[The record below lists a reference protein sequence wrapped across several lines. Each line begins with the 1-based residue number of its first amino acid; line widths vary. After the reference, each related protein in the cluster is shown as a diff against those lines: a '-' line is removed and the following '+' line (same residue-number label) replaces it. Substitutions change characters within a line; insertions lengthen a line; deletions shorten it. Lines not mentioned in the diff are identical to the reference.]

1 MASKRPFCDADF
13 LCAVCHDVFDRPVV
27 LLCGHSFCKDCI
39 ERYWSVNDSR
49 QCPMCRQTSAN
60 TPSLNLALGN
70 LCQAFL
76 HHKRHLE
83 ELCEVHQEKRTLVC
97 CDDEQL
103 LCEIC
108 GQSEEHRNHT
118 YRPVQEVVEEHKGVL
133 RSELDLLK
141 ENIELMQQSDFECDL
156 LALKMNYDAPD
167 LENRI
172 KAGFKDIHQLL
183 IHEEKA
189 MFNEL
194 KLEKKEKLESL
205 KSKNEIISEEI
216 HMLTT
221 TIKDLEKELNSG
233 DIRIIQNFKDT
244 LARVQCKPEDPEMT
258 PGDLI
263 DIPKYV
269 GNFNHKVWQKIRRSI
284 IYTPVVLDPNTAN
297 FHLTLSVDPTS
308 VRNLN
313 KSEVINE
320 QSNNNIERFADCPC
334 VLGYVGYST
343 GKHTWDVDVEE
354 NTSWMVGVAVESVQ
368 RRGTS
373 GLPSGVWCIGL
384 DGEVLSVT
392 DPLESRVPLHGFVKP
407 TVVRVNLDLSAGRL
421 SFSDLLGQ
429 TVYHTF
435 THNFTEKVFP
445 FFYTKCHFPLTILPK
460 SFNKEI

>member
-1 MASKRPFCDADF
+1 LSGGARNGVKTSVLRCRLFVC
-13 LCAVCHDVFDRPVV
+13 CCHDVFDRPVA
-27 LLCGHSFCKDCI
+27 LLCGHSFCRDCV
-39 ERYWSVNDSR
+39 EQYWSVSDSR
-49 QCPMCRQTSAN
+49 QCPMCRQISAN

-70 LCQAFL
+70 VCQAFL

-83 ELCEVHQEKRTLVC
+83 ELCKVHQKKRTLVC
-97 CDDEQL
+97 CVDEQL
-103 LCEIC
+103 VCEIC

-118 YRPVQEVVEEHKGVL
+118 YRPVQEVVEEHKYRV
-133 RSELDLLK
+133 SINMYWCFKCESF
-141 ENIELMQQSDFECDL
+141 Q
-156 LALKMNYDAPD
+156 YDAAD

-183 IHEEKA
+183 DDEEKA

-205 KSKNEIISEEI
+205 KIKNEMISEEI
-216 HMLTT
+216 QMLTN

-233 DIRIIQNFKDT
+233 DIRIIQVSSFMWAT
-244 LARVQCKPEDPEMT
+244 LITMFGRKSD
-258 PGDLI
+258 DLS
-263 DIPKYV
+263 V
-269 GNFNHKVWQKIRRSI
+269 TVSQSI
-284 IYTPVVLDPNTAN
+284 IQTLVNTKNAAFLSVFHFSN

-308 VRNLN
+308 VWNPN

-368 RRGTS
+368 RKGTN
-373 GLPSGVWCIGL
+373 GLPSGIWCIGH

-392 DPLESRVPLHGFVKP
+392 DPLESRVPLHGFAKP

-421 SFSDLLGQ
+421 SFSDLLGE